1 MKLSK
6 LSVIITTLI
15 LTFFVSSPSFAEE
28 VVAET
33 PAETSSP
40 TPIETTPAYEP
51 PAEAMNGVG
60 GWAVVDPNTGIVHG
74 VIVCTNDVCGPSGS
88 WAGKLPGEY
97 MGCTNCNLRFQ
108 TRATDDGN
116 VAGFSGHSYEI
127 DSTGNASIKNDGSVK
142 WNEKEKNFTIKNSYS
157 DSTKS
162 KITRTQTL
170 IPEKTASD
178 GKNLQTGIVD
188 INTEY
193 YSSTIAGQR
202 VKGSTKQQSLEDINS
217 LVSAEFPNWFEGKNF
232 NYGNPNLLLENI
244 DADVENE
251 LIKDGFT
258 TNSNDN
264 SSNVLVEE
272 SEDVIFV
279 KAIKALT
286 ENVKSFFSG
295 LFGIN
300 QVQTPVSLNDSTS
313 QD

>member
-6 LSVIITTLI
+6 LSAMLLTLT
-15 LTFFVSSPSFAEE
+15 LSVFMAVPSYAEE
-28 VVAET
+28 VAPET
-33 PAETSSP
+33 PTETSAPAP
-40 TPIETTPAYEP
+40 TETTPAYEP
-51 PAEAMNGVG
+51 PAEALNGVG

-74 VIVCTNDVCGPSGS
+74 VIVCTNDVCGPNGS

-97 MGCTNCNLRFQ
+97 QGCTNCNLRFQ
-108 TRATDDGN
+108 TRATEDGN
-116 VAGFSGHSYEI
+116 VAGYSGHSYEI
-127 DSTGNASIKNDGSVK
+127 DSSGSANIKNDGSVK
-142 WNEKEKNFTIKNSYS
+142 WNEKEKNFTIKNSYT
-157 DSTKS
+157 DSKS
-162 KITRTQTL
+162 SKVTRTQTL

-178 GKNLQTGIVD
+178 GKNIHTGIVD

-193 YSSTIAGQR
+193 DSSTIAGQR
-202 VKGSTKQQSLEDINS
+202 VKGSTRQQNLEDKNS
-217 LVSAEFPNWFEGKNF
+217 TISIEFPNWSEGKNF
-232 NYGNPNLLLENI
+232 AYENPNLLVENI
-244 DADVENE
+244 DSDVDNE
-251 LIKDGFT
+251 LNDDGFT
-258 TNSNDN
+258 TNSNDH
-264 SSNVLVEE
+264 SSDELVEE

>member
-28 VVAET
+28 VAPET
-33 PAETSSP
+33 PAETSAP
-40 TPIETTPAYEP
+40 APVETTPAYEP

-88 WAGKLPGEY
+88 WSGKLPGEY

-116 VAGFSGHSYEI
+116 VAGFSGHSYDI
-127 DSTGNASIKNDGSVK
+127 DSSGNASIKNDGSVK

-162 KITRTQTL
+162 KVTRTQTL

-178 GKNLQTGIVD
+178 GKNLHTGIVD

-193 YSSTIAGQR
+193 DSSTISGQR
-202 VKGSTKQQSLEDINS
+202 VKGSTKQQNLEDKNSTIN
-217 LVSAEFPNWFEGKNF
+217 VEFPNWAEGKNLT
-232 NYGNPNLLLENI
+232 YENPNLFVENI
-244 DADVENE
+244 ENDVENE
-251 LIKDGFT
+251 LKKDGLDT
-258 TNSNDN
+258 ATNTDPDAE
-264 SSNVLVEE
+264 LVEE

-286 ENVKSFFSG
+286 ENVKSFFSS
-295 LFGIN
+295 LFGFRTEIALKN
-300 QVQTPVSLNDSTS
+300 
-313 QD
+313 